1 MTISESAREKIKEFE
16 GFRAKA
22 YRCPAGVLTIGYGH
36 TGPDVHDGMTIDRAR
51 AEELLDKDVAQTIKA
66 VVAMT
71 AGVKLRQCQIDAL
84 VSLAFNIGTGALQRS
99 TLLRRLRAN
108 PDDPAIR
115 DEFARWKYASGQVK
129 PGLVKRRAWEAAR
142 YFGEV

>member
-1 MTISESAREKIKEFE
+1 MK
-16 GFRAKA
+16 
-22 YRCPAGVLTIGYGH
+22 H
-36 TGPDVHDGMTIDRAR
+36 
-51 AEELLDKDVAQTIKA
+51 
-66 VVAMT
+66 
-71 AGVKLRQCQIDAL
+71 RQCQVDAL

-115 DEFARWKYASGQVK
+115 DEFARWKYASGRVM

>member
-16 GFRAKA
+16 GLELTA
-22 YRCPAGVLTIGYGH
+22 YRCSGGVITVGYGH
-36 TGPDVHDGMTIDRAR
+36 TGPDVQVGMTIDRNR
-51 AEELLDKDVAQTIKA
+51 AEALLDKDVAQTVKA
-66 VVAMT
+66 VAQMT
-71 AGVKLRQCQIDAL
+71 AGVKLRQCQLDAL

-115 DEFARWKYASGQVK
+115 DEFARWKYASGRVM